1 MQKKLQDDS
10 VFQEANYKK
19 YGLLRMQVFSP
30 RKTKSIVD
38 SIDTELAKYY
48 KFSEYELD
56 NIIAYDIKFRM
67 GETEED

>member
-1 MQKKLQDDS
+1 
-10 VFQEANYKK
+10 
-19 YGLLRMQVFSP
+19 MQVFSP